1 MAGIRYKRAEARG
14 RLPVHPDCRCHWI
27 VVIPRR
33 KIKPKVPKEMPRR
46 GHLSEMPKDKAIE
59 QFIKDA
65 KLKGKVFT
73 PKEAEEIWKHV
84 KAYSGGAYRDLRSYQ
99 MNPAKFI
106 RLQKPE
112 FVKVIK
118 KIDNNLGEFF
128 KYSAKYKKDGILYRG
143 INIDERAFSAFKK
156 GRMIDM
162 GGTSSFSSSKDVAQN
177 FGNVIFKVENKTGA
191 SIKHIFDNLFPGQLH
206 TIPYLRIKIG
216 LTFIHQFKHLL
227 SQPFF
232 TSHLLKEYIYKPI
245 QFFCRFAG

>member
-1 MAGIRYKRAEARG
+1 
-14 RLPVHPDCRCHWI
+14 
-27 VVIPRR
+27 
-33 KIKPKVPKEMPRR
+33 
-46 GHLSEMPKDKAIE
+46 MPKDKAIE

-128 KYSAKYKKDGILYRG
+128 KYSAKYKKEGILYRG

-156 GRMIDM
+156 GRIIDM

-177 FGNVIFKVENKTGA
+177 FGNAIFKVENKTGA
-191 SIKHIFDNLFPGQLH
+191 SIKHISFTSVENEVILAKDTKFKVLNVSWNKNK
-206 TIPYLRIKIG
+206 KIG
-216 LTFIHQFKHLL
+216 EILL
-227 SQPFF
+227 G
-232 TSHLLKEYIYKPI
+232 EV
-245 QFFCRFAG
+245 